1 MKKNFKKLAAAGLVA
16 VMGVSLLAGCGGKE
30 EGGSASSGG
39 KTELTFGI
47 WDENQRRLWRKW

>member
-1 MKKNFKKLAAAGLVA
+1 MKKNFKKLAAAGLIA
-16 VMGVSLLAGCGGKE
+16 VMSVSLLAGCGGSKE

-47 WDENQRRLWRKW
+47 WDEN